1 MIADAG
7 STLKMSV
14 ILEQSLSRHC
24 GAMLAISSDLQKK
37 GLLLFIH
44 ICMLASCHYK
54 EVLVSELTS

>member
-7 STLKMSV
+7 STLKMLV
-14 ILEQSLSRHC
+14 ILEQRLSRHC

-44 ICMLASCHYK
+44 IFMLASCH
-54 EVLVSELTS
+54 

>member
-7 STLKMSV
+7 STLRMLV

-37 GLLLFIH
+37 GLLLFIY
-44 ICMLASCHYK
+44 IFMLASCHYK
-54 EVLVSELTS
+54 EVPVSELTS

>member
-37 GLLLFIH
+37 GLLFFKH
-44 ICMLASCHYK
+44 IFNVSKLSLKGGASQ
-54 EVLVSELTS
+54 